1 MGIAMTEK
9 APGQSEMDGARAIL
23 VAALRSA
30 AVGQSSSV
38 KTLYDMTSAKL
49 FGICIRICPDREA
62 AEDVLQDVYVKI
74 WRRAGTFDPARAS
87 PISWMAVIARNAA
100 LDWCRREARHCATA
114 SEDQADIVDDS
125 PLADFKLE
133 QDQQYSRL
141 LGCLDGLGSDQSRT
155 IRRAFLDGLT
165 YQQLSDAS
173 GTPMGTLKSWVRR
186 GLQQLKA
193 CLGDA

>member
-1 MGIAMTEK
+1 MAGE
-9 APGQSEMDGARAIL
+9 APGQPKMDEARAQL
-23 VAALRSA
+23 VAALQSA
-30 AVGQSSSV
+30 ASGQSSSV
-38 KTLYDMTSAKL
+38 KTIYDMTSAKL
-49 FGICIRICPDREA
+49 YGICIRICPDREA

-74 WRRAGTFDPARAS
+74 WRRAGSFDPARAS
-87 PISWMAVIARNAA
+87 PISWMAVITRNAA
-100 LDWCRREARHCATA
+100 LDWCRREGRHNMA
-114 SEDQADIVDDS
+114 SQDDGIDIVDET
-125 PLADFKLE
+125 PLADFQLE

-141 LGCLDGLGSDQSRT
+141 ISCLDGLGSDQSRT

-173 GTPMGTLKSWVRR
+173 GTPLGTLKSWVRR